1 MDVVK
6 KRRVVA
12 VGVDSADYKI
22 VRRWID
28 AGLLPNLAE
37 LFRSSAFGRLS
48 GRPGYQA
55 ETPWTTT
62 VTGCWPRTI
71 GYWSPARYLP
81 SYEVEDV
88 GAYGFDEYSPFYD
101 YSQDINVI
109 AFDVPH
115 TRLHRRTRGVQVF
128 AWGAH
133 SPQGPSEST
142 PPELFEEIN
151 RRHGRHPALHSDHFC
166 VWQTEGETNEL
177 KQRLIEGVRQ
187 RTAAAIDLMRR
198 RPWDLFI
205 TAYGEPHSA
214 GHGFWHLSQSDH
226 PLYEVYGRDGVDPML
241 DIYQAVD
248 AAVAVLRR
256 AAPPDTYFV
265 VFSQEGMKANS
276 TDLPSWLFLPELLF
290 RHSFNG
296 RAAFAEGDTGAPPP
310 AVRALAPTEWMR
322 AVWAL
327 HTGDGVINAVDRRV
341 RLRLSLYLDT
351 LFRSGLRLQHPLK
364 AYPFKYMP
372 PMWYQ
377 PFWPYM
383 KAFALPTF
391 SDGYV
396 RLNVK
401 GRESAGIVDPADYI
415 SAREEIAAL
424 ICDLKDPRTGK
435 GMVREIM
442 RMRDSPFDDDE
453 RASYSDLIVLWTLD
467 PTDVVDSPRYGRIG
481 PAPYRRSGDH
491 TAEGF
496 FAVAG
501 PDVRPGELPDG
512 EILDLAPTLL
522 DILGAQKPNHLE
534 GRSRIGELLKAAV
547 LSHA

>member
-1 MDVVK
+1 MGTGG

-12 VGVDSADYKI
+12 VGLDSADYKLLRQWMD
-22 VRRWID
+22 V
-28 AGLLPNLAE
+28 GLLPNLAE
-37 LFRSSAFGRLS
+37 LFRSSAFGRLN
-48 GRPGYQA
+48 GRSGYQA

-62 VTGCWPRTI
+62 VTGCWPKTV
-71 GYWSPARYLP
+71 GYWSPAHYLP
-81 SYEVEDV
+81 SYKIEEA
-88 GAYGFDEYSPFYD
+88 GAYDFSEYSPFYD
-101 YSQDINVI
+101 YARDTDVI

-115 TRLHRRTRGVQVF
+115 TRLHGRTRGIQIF

-142 PPELFEEIN
+142 PPELLEEIN
-151 RRHGRHPALHSDHFC
+151 ARHGKHPALHSDDFC
-166 VWQTEGETNEL
+166 VSQTEGETDDL
-177 KQRLIEGVRQ
+177 KRRLIKGVEQ
-187 RTAAAIDLMRR
+187 RTAAAIDLMRT
-198 RPWDLFI
+198 RPWNLFI

-214 GHGFWHLSQSDH
+214 GHGFWHISQKEH
-226 PLYEVYGRDGVDPML
+226 ALYSIYGRDGVDPML
-241 DIYQAVD
+241 EVYQAVD
-248 AAVAVLRR
+248 AAVAALRD

-296 RAAFAEGDTGAPPP
+296 RAAFAEGDAGSPPP
-310 AVRALAPTEWMR
+310 ALRPLTQRNWMR
-322 AVWAL
+322 EVWAL
-327 HTGDGVINAVDRRV
+327 RTGNGLIDALDRRV
-341 RLRLSLYLDT
+341 RLRLSLYLDE
-351 LFRSGLRLQHPLK
+351 LFRSGLRLLHPLK
-364 AYPFKYMP
+364 AGTFCSMP

-377 PFWPYM
+377 PFWPHM
-383 KAFALPTF
+383 QAFALPTF

-401 GRESAGIVDPADYI
+401 GRESAGIVEPADYV
-415 SAREEIAAL
+415 STREEIAGV
-424 ICDLKDPRTGK
+424 ISELKDPRTGK

-442 RMRDSPFDDDE
+442 RTRTSPFDGDDE
-453 RASYSDLIVLWTLD
+453 ASYSDLIVLWTHE

-512 EILDLAPTLL
+512 EIVDIAPTLL
-522 DILGAQKPNHLE
+522 DMLATQKPNHFE
-534 GRSRIGELLKAAV
+534 GRSRIGEV
-547 LSHA
+547 LRGAPSYA